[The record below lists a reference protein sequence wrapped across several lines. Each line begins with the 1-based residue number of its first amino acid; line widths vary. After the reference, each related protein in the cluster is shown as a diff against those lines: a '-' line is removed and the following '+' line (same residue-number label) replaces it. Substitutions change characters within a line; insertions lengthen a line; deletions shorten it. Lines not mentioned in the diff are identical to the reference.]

1 MANEQNLENG
11 KATQFKSGEEAAE
24 SGRNGGIASG
34 RAKREKAS
42 LRKAAQEVLNGEYTD
57 KSGKKL
63 LGANVVILN
72 LFKIAADPHNKQCIQ
87 AVRLLME
94 LYNEDKSPAEMEKLR
109 AEIALLKAKTEVI
122 HGAEQDFEDLTTL
135 ADMLRLPGEVTNNEP
150 NADD

>member
-1 MANEQNLENG
+1 MANEQNLVKGGAAHTLTAEDQSSGG
-11 KATQFKSGEEAAE
+11 KKSGVVRAE
-24 SGRNGGIASG
+24 R
-34 RAKREKAS
+34 AS

-122 HGAEQDFEDLTTL
+122 HGAEQDFEDLTALT
-135 ADMLRLPGEVTNNEP
+135 DMLRLPGEVTNDEP
-150 NADD
+150 NAND